1 MLGVGTARLQ
11 AQKLALCLPHPYL
24 MGHFGILPAVPL
36 LAFLLCQLLLKGRKM
51 QLSLCPALPHPQY
64 TYKSC
69 SRNTETTAR
78 FGNPS
83 YLPPQVPLLQRQ
95 LADLSYI
102 SCPSEQSSLSSCQLC
117 IRLGVHFGPPD
128 RTQGFLFPPSLLFL
142 PLNSMKGNS
151 GLGMA

>member
-1 MLGVGTARLQ
+1 MLGAGTARLQ

-36 LAFLLCQLLLKGRKM
+36 LAFLLCHLLLKGRKM
-51 QLSLCPALPHPQY
+51 QLVLCPALPHPQY

-69 SRNTETTAR
+69 SRNTKTTAR

-83 YLPPQVPLLQRQ
+83 YLLPQVPLVQRQ

-102 SCPSEQSSLSSCQLC
+102 SCPSEQIHPPLYPLCHLASSASCLGSTLALQIVLRASFSLLPSFSSLST
-117 IRLGVHFGPPD
+117 P
-128 RTQGFLFPPSLLFL
+128 
-142 PLNSMKGNS
+142 
-151 GLGMA
+151 